1 MCNVPGSRQKPQSQ
15 RGCGQEIYLWGPPEK
30 KIFFT
35 IQQSVVDCVPSFSV
49 KTWVKSCYR
58 ADPSYSEVVLPKQ
71 GAQQAIIH

>member
-1 MCNVPGSRQKPQSQ
+1 MFPGQDRSPKAKGAAGRKYIF
-15 RGCGQEIYLWGPPEK
+15 GGPPEK